1 MSQKV
6 NYENLFAAR
15 RQGDGRHRIKK
26 VRVRKTD
33 KSYFDDENGTRWSR
47 LDLDKQP
54 QDGRVGAYQSAKG
67 DKIGWFGYSLYTPD
81 STALAQLRKDIESF
95 MGELEFKRTVC
106 AKLRNIADNPLTYG
120 DDYLPKLKMINDLLE
135 SDAFKNA
142 K

>member
-67 DKIGWFGYSLYTPD
+67 DVTRLVGLGIVYIPQIAPPLPNCEKISK
-81 STALAQLRKDIESF
+81 ALWVSW
-95 MGELEFKRTVC
+95 
-106 AKLRNIADNPLTYG
+106 N
-120 DDYLPKLKMINDLLE
+120 LKERFVPNYAILQITH
-135 SDAFKNA
+135 
-142 K
+142 